1 MLALSK
7 NLCPFSK
14 LPAQA
19 STPVND
25 HQGFRKNMSSY
36 ELIKDLE
43 RKLGLYNDTHPWR
56 VATPNP
62 LHERIAQYILSAQI
76 YPRPLSR
83 ENVTALLEGR
93 DSWPTVDGAEFCLA
107 YPVDVSELEQARVIA
122 FPDDYLA
129 VQAKVPSTP
138 DMPPKL
144 RHQLD
149 AHSLLYALRHL
160 KDDWEPPQL
169 RLGQEDIVPID
180 LAFLSDTLESRDG
193 CYRLKVKREDV
204 KGVGTYLWKRL
215 IDDSSDPDAAFAE
228 YITRMRL
235 ATGTI
240 AIFQIDFDL
249 GIDVKQ
255 FLECALN
262 YIAADSTIFD
272 SWEDCAANVAISHS
286 RVRAI
291 TRKASPLVVRKRPG
305 QPDDV
310 SQDPEPYCEALDL
323 SQLHSMIYN
332 LSSVP
337 PTTLME
343 GAKWW
348 SDVTHYRFQ
357 DIGSISGHLVHLIIQ
372 REHNVYSPRDS
383 FPLTRKLI
391 DLAHRSPKLTGAL
404 FSDLYHPPYL
414 CFLLSNPETNQFG
427 LISVYKNISRNIR
440 PISDHAS
447 YERVWNDLVWAQSLE
462 LFHKSNEQYFRPPVL
477 PEVVDRLCEM
487 VAWFATHEIGYNSHD
502 KLIADTRL
510 PSLQNAINTIRYLND
525 SGQVR
530 YLVEDH
536 SQTLISRVEHH
547 LNKARVGDRYMPLGE
562 WLILFWHLDW
572 IFSSLKLNHT
582 TSGHAPSACGVLIES
597 YLGLLHDRL
606 NGDTNAVDDPLAFD
620 ELEWFKVYTNSLPKQ
635 REIWISALDDQSVM
649 EPSETIK
656 EKRDTVFAARMHIRL
671 LLKLFTQIDEA
682 VEYATEKRIFARK
695 IMGIIERFG
704 FLPEYQSGIF
714 DYLHDES
721 DYSPVRLWPAVC
733 NAANEFTPVE
743 YQELID
749 ILQRREAPLRALF
762 IMLERTVAYENKK
775 LVLGLVAE
783 RNLEEA
789 ATNWTPEAFDIV
801 LKAANNGQM
810 KIAREYLDYLRKYS
824 HKTFKNKTTEI
835 SSKLDLKEIFDNKKI
850 TDQEKINK
858 LRLYETHSDEQ
869 QVINEVQSLK
879 LYLIASLTILV
890 DNAKALDMFSSVLDV
905 EPTLQNATGLIKAAL
920 SWPTDT
926 VRPKPL
932 EFYLDRWLD
941 TYDETFQTNLQAK
954 LSDVD
959 LNYIL
964 QLCLATEHFDDFKRF
979 WGIASSQQQKAYELA
994 PLRAEFLK
1002 RTISATEALSY
1013 LHQVRLTHRSLPKDA
1028 EDTIADLENS
1038 LRSTGTV
1045 ELPKPLPNLSI
1056 EIDSSLDKLRLA
1068 WLTIKSMSAHDQ
1080 SQIFMNAKTGIDEYL
1095 FDMMEHIGLEL
1106 LKRNGNLQRKKS
1118 APTSTSTIL
1127 LDEEDMINDWLVSLV
1142 CQRMSFL
1149 NWTMLDQSR
1158 TGRSASGMGV
1168 GEIDG
1173 WVMDSRGK
1181 PIFLFESF
1189 RLGNS
1194 IDTKKVD
1201 EHLNKIGRY
1210 NSMGMSPI
1218 FVVVYA
1224 ATHNFPHLCDSYV
1237 KHIEKSEYT
1246 DFDDDYKSGL
1256 ELITSQGNSFNA
1268 KYYKETRRI
1277 NRSDVTIYH
1286 HLLNLKPPTDNTGT

>member
-1 MLALSK
+1 
-7 NLCPFSK
+7 
-14 LPAQA
+14 
-19 STPVND
+19 
-25 HQGFRKNMSSY
+25 MSSY

-56 VATPNP
+56 VATPNA
-62 LHERIAQYILSAQI
+62 LHERIAQYVLSAQI
-76 YPRPLSR
+76 YPRLLNR
-83 ENVTALLEGR
+83 DNVTALLEGR
-93 DSWPTVDGAEFCLA
+93 DSWPTVEGTEFCLA
-107 YPVDVSELEQARVIA
+107 YPVDVSELEQSRVIA

-129 VQAKVPSTP
+129 VQAKEPSTP

-149 AHSLLYALRHL
+149 AHSILYALRHL
-160 KDDWEPPQL
+160 EDDWEPPQL
-169 RLGQEDIVPID
+169 RLEQEDVAPFD
-180 LAFLSDTLESRDG
+180 LAFLSDTFESRG
-193 CYRLKVKREDV
+193 GGYRLKVKREDV

-215 IDDSSDPDAAFAE
+215 IDNSIDPEAAFSE
-228 YITRMRL
+228 YITKMRL

-240 AIFQIDFDL
+240 AIFQIDFDM

-262 YIAADSTIFD
+262 YIAADRTIFD

-291 TRKASPLVVRKRPG
+291 TRKPSPLVVRKRPG
-305 QPDDV
+305 QPDEV
-310 SQDPEPYCEALDL
+310 SQEPESYCEALDL

-332 LSSVP
+332 LSSAP

-348 SDVTHYRFQ
+348 HDVTRYRFR
-357 DIGSISGHLVHLIIQ
+357 DTGSISEHLVHLIIQ
-372 REHNVYSPRDS
+372 REQNIYSPRDS

-391 DLAHRSPKLTGAL
+391 ELAHRSPKLTGAL
-404 FSDLYHPPYL
+404 FSDVYHPPYL

-427 LISVYKNISRNIR
+427 LINVYKNISRSIR

-447 YERVWNDLVWAQSLE
+447 YEKVWGDLVWAQALE
-462 LFHKSNEQYFRPPVL
+462 VFSNSYEQYFRTSDL

-487 VAWFATHEIGYNSHD
+487 VTWLATHEIGYNSRD

-510 PSLQNAINTIRYLND
+510 PSLQNTINTVRYLND

-530 YLVEDH
+530 HLVEDH
-536 SQTLISRVEHH
+536 SQILINRAEQN
-547 LNKARVGDRYMPLGE
+547 LKKARVGDRYMPLGG
-562 WLILFWHLDW
+562 WLVLFWHLDW
-572 IFSSLKLNHT
+572 ILASPKLNHAP
-582 TSGHAPSACGVLIES
+582 SSLAPSACKILIES

-620 ELEWFKVYTNSLPKQ
+620 ELEWLNVYTNALPKQ
-635 REIWISALDDQSVM
+635 RETWISALDDQPLIA
-649 EPSETIK
+649 PSETIQ

-671 LLKLFTQIDEA
+671 LLKLFTQGDDA

-704 FLPEYQSGIF
+704 FFSEHHSGIF
-714 DYLHDES
+714 DYLHDDS

-733 NAANEFTPVE
+733 SAANEFTPDE

-749 ILQRREAPLRALF
+749 ILQRTKAPLRSLF
-762 IMLERTVAYENKK
+762 IMLERTIAYENKK

-789 ATNWTPEAFDIV
+789 ATNWTPEAFDII

-810 KIAREYLDYLRKYS
+810 KIAREYLEYVRKYS

-850 TDQEKINK
+850 TDQQKINK
-858 LRLYETHSDEQ
+858 LSLYEPHSDEQ
-869 QVINEVQSLK
+869 QVINEVQSFK
-879 LYLIASLTILV
+879 RYLIASLTIFV
-890 DNAKALDMFSSVLDV
+890 DNTKALDMFSSALNV

-920 SWPTDT
+920 SWPADT
-926 VRPKPL
+926 ARPKPL

-941 TYDETFQTNLQAK
+941 TYDETFKTDCQAK
-954 LSDVD
+954 LSDGD

-964 QLCLATEHFDDFKRF
+964 QLCLATEHFDYFKRF
-979 WGIASSQQQKAYELA
+979 WGVASSQQQKAYELA

-1013 LHQVRLTHRSLPKDA
+1013 LHQVRITHRTLPKDA

-1038 LRSTGTV
+1038 LRSTGTI
-1045 ELPKPLPNLSI
+1045 ELPKLLPALSI
-1056 EIDSSLDKLRLA
+1056 EIDSSHEKLRLA
-1068 WLTIKSMSAHDQ
+1068 WLTIKNMSAHDQ
-1080 SQIFMNAKTGIDEYL
+1080 SQIFMNAKTSIDEYL
-1095 FDMMEHIGLEL
+1095 FEIMENIGLEL

-1118 APTSTSTIL
+1118 APASTSTIM

-1142 CQRMSFL
+1142 CQRTRFL
-1149 NWTMLDQSR
+1149 NWTILDQSR
-1158 TGRSASGMGV
+1158 TGRSGSGKGV

-1173 WVMDSRGK
+1173 WVQDSRGK
-1181 PIFLFESF
+1181 PIFLIESF

-1194 IDTKKVD
+1194 IDTTKVD
-1201 EHLNKIGRY
+1201 EHLNKIGKY
-1210 NSMGMSPI
+1210 NSMGMSTI

-1224 ATHNFPHLCDSYV
+1224 ATQAFPHLCESYA
-1237 KHIEKSEYT
+1237 KHIERSNYN

-1256 ELITSQGNSFNA
+1256 EQITTQGNSVNA
-1268 KYYKETRRI
+1268 RYYKETRRV
-1277 NRSDVTIYH
+1277 NKSDVTIHH
-1286 HLLNLKPPTDNTGT
+1286 HLLNLKPPNDSTEV

>member
-1 MLALSK
+1 
-7 NLCPFSK
+7 
-14 LPAQA
+14 
-19 STPVND
+19 
-25 HQGFRKNMSSY
+25 MSSY

-43 RKLGLYNDTHPWR
+43 RKLGLYEDTHPWR

-62 LHERIAQYILSAQI
+62 LHERIAQYVLSAQI
-76 YPRPLSR
+76 YPRPLNR

-93 DSWPTVDGAEFCLA
+93 DSWPTVEGAEFCLA

-149 AHSLLYALRHL
+149 AHFLLYGLRHL
-160 KDDWEPPQL
+160 NDDWEPPQL
-169 RLGQEDIVPID
+169 RLSEEDIAPVDRI
-180 LAFLSDTLESRDG
+180 FLSDTFDPRAG
-193 CYRLKVKREDV
+193 GYRLKVKREDV

-215 IDDSSDPDAAFAE
+215 INDSNDPDAAFAE

-255 FLECALN
+255 FLECALK
-262 YIAADSTIFD
+262 YIAADSTTFD
-272 SWEDCAANVAISHS
+272 SWEDCAANIAISHS
-286 RVRAI
+286 GIRGI
-291 TRKASPLVVRKRPG
+291 IKKPSPLVVRKRPG
-305 QPDDV
+305 QPDEVNEDT
-310 SQDPEPYCEALDL
+310 EPYCEALDFT
-323 SQLHSMIYN
+323 QLQSMVYN
-332 LSSVP
+332 LASTP

-348 SDVTHYRFQ
+348 NDATHYRFQ
-357 DIGSISGHLVHLIIQ
+357 GIGGISEHLVHLILQ
-372 REHNVYSPRDS
+372 RERNGYSPRDN

-404 FSDLYHPPYL
+404 FSEIYHPPYL

-447 YERVWNDLVWAQSLE
+447 YERVWTDLVWAQALE
-462 LFHKSNEQYFRPPVL
+462 VFHNSYEQYFRTSDL

-487 VAWFATHEIGYNSHD
+487 VAWFATHEICYNSRD

-510 PSLQNAINTIRYLND
+510 PSLQNSINTVRYLSE

-536 SQTLISRVEHH
+536 CQILISRTEQH
-547 LNKARVGDRYMPLGE
+547 LKKARIGDRYMPLGG

-572 IFSSLKLNHT
+572 ILSSPKLNPAP
-582 TSGHAPSACGVLIES
+582 SSHAPNACRVLIES

-620 ELEWFKVYTNSLPKQ
+620 ELEWLKVYTNALPKQ
-635 REIWISALDDQSVM
+635 REIWISALDDQPVM
-649 EPSETIK
+649 VPSGTIK

-671 LLKLFTQIDEA
+671 LLKLFTQKDEA

-704 FLPEYQSGIF
+704 FIPEYQSGIF
-714 DYLHDES
+714 DYLHDDS

-733 NAANEFTPVE
+733 NAANEFTPKE
-743 YQELID
+743 YQELIN

-789 ATNWTPEAFDIV
+789 ATNWTPEAFDII

-810 KIAREYLDYLRKYS
+810 KIAREYLDYVRKYS
-824 HKTFKNKTTEI
+824 HRTFKNKTAEI
-835 SSKLDLKEIFDNKKI
+835 SSKLDLKEMFDNKK
-850 TDQEKINK
+850 TTVQEKINK
-858 LRLYETHSDEQ
+858 LSLYEPQSDEQ
-869 QVINEVQSLK
+869 QVINEVHSFK
-879 LYLIASLTILV
+879 RYLVASLTIFV
-890 DNAKALDMFSSVLDV
+890 DHAKALDLFGSILDV

-920 SWPTDT
+920 SWPTET
-926 VRPKPL
+926 ARPKPL
-932 EFYLDRWLD
+932 EFYLDRWRD
-941 TYDETFQTNLQAK
+941 TYDETFKTDLQAK
-954 LSDVD
+954 LSEVD

-1002 RTISATEALSY
+1002 RTIGPTEALSY
-1013 LHQVRLTHRSLPKDA
+1013 LHQVRITHRSLPKDA
-1028 EDTIADLENS
+1028 EDTIADLEKS
-1038 LRSTGTV
+1038 LKSTGTI
-1045 ELPKPLPNLSI
+1045 ELPRPLPALSI
-1056 EIDSSLDKLRLA
+1056 EIDSSIDKLRLA
-1068 WLTIKSMSAHDQ
+1068 WLTIKNMSAHDQ

-1095 FDMMEHIGLEL
+1095 FEIMEHIGLEL

-1118 APTSTSTIL
+1118 APASASTIM

-1149 NWTMLDQSR
+1149 NWTILDQSR
-1158 TGRSASGMGV
+1158 TGRSGSGKGV

-1173 WVMDSRGK
+1173 WVQDSRGK

-1194 IDTKKVD
+1194 IDTTKVD

-1210 NSMGMSPI
+1210 NSMGMSTI

-1224 ATHNFPHLCDSYV
+1224 ATQAFQHLCESYV
-1237 KHIEKSEYT
+1237 KLIEKSDYN

-1256 ELITSQGNSFNA
+1256 ELITTQGNSFNA
-1268 KYYKETRRI
+1268 RYYKETRRV

-1286 HLLNLKPPTDNTGT
+1286 HLLNLKPPNDSTEG